1 VTGRGAAA
9 LLAAVGLLPDGPL
22 PWGRP
27 VPARGPGIYV
37 VELPAPLPAAPVELT
52 RVGKWIERVETL
64 RLDGAR
70 PTSKALAARLASF
83 WLPDELV
90 IYVGMTTVSLGRRVA
105 ALYDTP
111 LGDRRPHSGGHW
123 LKTLRELD
131 HLRIWWA
138 ATDAAEEYE
147 DAILTA
153 FAERVGAEAR
163 RALPDAS
170 VVLPFANL
178 QTATGE
184 RKQHGISGAILVGPE
199 EPPPPPTRVVDVPPG
214 DADGAAVEVKGSGTT
229 RRTGSPASLGRAPRP
244 PRPAKAVSSG
254 TAGQRRAAGPSKAP
268 SAARAEPIDLTAD
281 ALERM
286 RAEVREL
293 THVRRPE
300 VVARIKAARELGDLR
315 ENAEYHAAREEQS
328 FLEGRVRMLEERIR
342 NARVIDAAWTPHV
355 TIGST
360 VTVEHD
366 GEVLTFSI
374 VGSTEAD
381 PARGRISDASPVG
394 AALLG
399 HAPGDE
405 VDVRTPRGSA
415 HYRVISLD

>member
-1 VTGRGAAA
+1 
-9 LLAAVGLLPDGPL
+9 
-22 PWGRP
+22 
-27 VPARGPGIYV
+27 
-37 VELPAPLPAAPVELT
+37 
-52 RVGKWIERVETL
+52 
-64 RLDGAR
+64 
-70 PTSKALAARLASF
+70 
-83 WLPDELV
+83 
-90 IYVGMTTVSLGRRVA
+90 VA
-105 ALYDTP
+105 AYYDTP
-111 LGDRRPHSGGHW
+111 LGDRRPHAGGHW
-123 LKTLRELD
+123 LKTFRTLD

-138 ATDAAEEYE
+138 GTDAAEEYE

-153 FAERVGAEAR
+153 FAEGVGPDAR
-163 RALPDAS
+163 RALHDAS

-184 RKQHGISGAILVGPE
+184 RKQHGISGAIRV
-199 EPPPPPTRVVDVPPG
+199 EPGEPAPPPTRIVDVAPG
-214 DADGAAVEVKGSGTT
+214 DAEGAAPEVKGTGST
-229 RRTGSPASLGRAPRP
+229 RRTGTPASL
-244 PRPAKAVSSG
+244 RPAQAARTAKSEAG
-254 TAGQRRAAGPSKAP
+254 TAGEVPRSGRDARARATAGPAAAP
-268 SAARAEPIDLTAD
+268 SGARGGPAGARAEPVDLTAD
-281 ALERM
+281 ALERI

-328 FLEGRVRMLEERIR
+328 FLEGRIRTLEERIR

-366 GEVLTFSI
+366 GETMTFSI
-374 VGSTEAD
+374 VGPTEAD

-399 HAPGDE
+399 HLPGDE

-415 HYRVISLD
+415 RYRVVSLDEA